1 MKGRDKG
8 LECGTTEG
16 ALQPWSGACLGA
28 SCSERCR
35 GAAGDQCLGFTIIK
49 GSFKGVYRG
58 YDMGSIRMLY
68 CRGLNNKNRVLGPII
83 L

>member
-28 SCSERCR
+28 SCSERCG
-35 GAAGDQCLGFTIIK
+35 GAAGDQCLGFTIRVRLK
-49 GSFKGVYRG
+49 GFIGATIW
-58 YDMGSIRMLY
+58 DL
-68 CRGLNNKNRVLGPII
+68 
-83 L
+83 